1 MAKGVMTCPTC
12 GKTATVWATCE
23 DGLHAT
29 VTIESDCANMRNLQ
43 ASLYGKTVDVDRDRR
58 ISGLQGFNYSTNTVF
73 SAAERRVKDASCLV
87 VPFIIRVVEV
97 AAGLAQPGEGSF
109 RITDENPD

>member
-1 MAKGVMTCPTC
+1 MAKGVLTCPTC
-12 GKTATVWATCE
+12 QKRLTVWASCE

-29 VTIESDCANMRNLQ
+29 VVIESDCPNMRNLQ
-43 ASLYGKTVDVDRDRR
+43 ATLYGVTVDVDRDRR

-73 SAAERRVKDASCLV
+73 SAAERTIKDASCLA

-97 AAGLAQPGEGSF
+97 AAGVARPGEGTF
-109 RITDENPD
+109 TITDEKAP